1 MKAAIKQAKR
11 KDLYKILGVSRD
23 ADEKDISRAYKKAAL
38 KFHPDRQSGKSDD
51 EKAAA
56 EAQFK
61 AVGEAYEVLSDPE
74 KKKKYDSGVEIEDL
88 DDPHGGH
95 RGGGGHGGIDPSV
108 LFQMFMQQQGG
119 MGGGRGGHT
128 FHFG

>member
-1 MKAAIKQAKR
+1 M
-11 KDLYKILGVSRD
+11 Y
-23 ADEKDISRAYKKAAL
+23 
-38 KFHPDRQSGKSDD
+38 HPDRQSGKSEE

-56 EAQFK
+56 EAKFK
-61 AVGEAYEVLSDPE
+61 SVGEAYEILSDRE
-74 KKKKYDSGVEIEDL
+74 KKERYDSGVEVEDI

-95 RGGGGHGGIDPSV
+95 RHGGGHGGIDPSV

-119 MGGGRGGHT
+119 GMGGFPGGGGGFGGRGGGGAHS